1 MNVCSHFGSIWEQLT
16 DAPPRASATDTS
28 PLVQLTHQNMTTRV
42 GRRVCFQGTAR
53 DVAAVLGPHVDGA
66 NFLGY
71 PEKVVTTTQFT
82 CMIWK
87 VRALW
92 RALHGLHDRFCF
104 KNTQLKEAVIIIWNE
119 KRETWPSK
127 LSDEHRGVWVHSVT
141 NLLRTALSRSKK
153 PCVAGRHHD
162 GCGTS

>member
-1 MNVCSHFGSIWEQLT
+1 
-16 DAPPRASATDTS
+16 
-28 PLVQLTHQNMTTRV
+28 MTTRV
-42 GRRVCFQGTAR
+42 GRGLCFQGTAE

-71 PEKVVTTTQFT
+71 PEKVVTTTQCT

-104 KNTQLKEAVIIIWNE
+104 KNTQLNEAVIIIWNE

-127 LSDEHRGVWVHSVT
+127 LSDEHKDVWVRSVT
-141 NLLRTALSRSKK
+141 NRLRTALTRSNHAVCRRST
-153 PCVAGRHHD
+153 PPWLRDVLEVPALRPEDSAAAEQAAPSLSLIHI
-162 GCGTS
+162 